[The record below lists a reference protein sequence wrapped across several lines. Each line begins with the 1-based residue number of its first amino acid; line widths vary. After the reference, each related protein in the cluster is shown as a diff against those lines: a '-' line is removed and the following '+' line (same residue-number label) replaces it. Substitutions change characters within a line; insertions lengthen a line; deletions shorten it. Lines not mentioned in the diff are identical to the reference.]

1 MNSLCLLMSA
11 LNKPRAGLQHRP
23 SADNRIQAGFYNS
36 VLVWVICFYGK
47 TEFILSETFFF
58 FLLMEKIEFPSHV
71 KHGVK

>member
-1 MNSLCLLMSA
+1 MSA

-47 TEFILSETFFF
+47 IEFILSETFFIIIDG
-58 FLLMEKIEFPSHV
+58 EDQVFPM
-71 KHGVK
+71 